1 MAGKAP
7 SMRILVLGGTAWL
20 GYAVAK
26 TAVESGHEVTCLA
39 RGEGVPAG
47 VTFVRA
53 DRDNDNALVAVSG
66 EQWDAVID
74 VARQPFHVRRS
85 VRDLR
90 DVAEQYIFVS
100 SVNVYASQ
108 EDTGADEDAKRLPPL
123 ETDRIS
129 TPDDYGPAKVACE
142 NAVLEAF
149 GAERSVVA
157 RVGLIGGPG
166 DPFGRTTYWVR
177 RFAEPSNDAGE
188 VLVQDTPE
196 LPTALIDVRDLATW
210 LVHLAEEKTSG
221 IFNAGGDPVPFPE
234 HIETARSV
242 AHHEG
247 PVVTAPEHWLL
258 EQGVNQWSGE
268 RSLLLWLADRDWY
281 GLNARSNTRA
291 VEAGLA
297 LRALHNT
304 LADILTS
311 EPPLTS
317 ADKLGSGLTDAEE
330 THLLDKLSS
339 QTVTNTSNSL

>member
-1 MAGKAP
+1 LA
-7 SMRILVLGGTAWL
+7 
-20 GYAVAK
+20 
-26 TAVESGHEVTCLA
+26 EVSA
-39 RGEGVPAG
+39 
-47 VTFVRA
+47 
-53 DRDNDNALVAVSG
+53 

-74 VARQPFHVRRS
+74 VARQPFHVRRA
-85 VRDLR
+85 VRDLH
-90 DVAEQYIFVS
+90 DVAERYIFVS
-100 SVNVYASQ
+100 SVSVYASQ
-108 EDTGADEDAKRLPPL
+108 EDNTGADEDAKRLPPL

-129 TPDDYGPAKVACE
+129 TPDDYGTAKVACE
-142 NAVLEAF
+142 NAVLETF
-149 GAERSVVA
+149 GPERSVVA
-157 RVGLIGGPG
+157 RAGLIGGPG
-166 DPFGRTTYWVR
+166 DPSGRTTYWVR
-177 RFAEPSNDAGE
+177 RFAEPSNDAGG

-221 IFNAGGDPVPFPE
+221 IFNAGGDPVPFAE
-234 HIETARSV
+234 HIETARLV

-247 PVVTAPEHWLL
+247 PVVNAPEQWLL

-268 RSLLLWLADRDWY
+268 RSLPLWLADRDSY
-281 GLNARSNTRA
+281 GLNARSNARA

-317 ADKLGSGLTDAEE
+317 ADKLGAGLTDAEE

-339 QTVTNTSNSL
+339 QTITNTSNSL